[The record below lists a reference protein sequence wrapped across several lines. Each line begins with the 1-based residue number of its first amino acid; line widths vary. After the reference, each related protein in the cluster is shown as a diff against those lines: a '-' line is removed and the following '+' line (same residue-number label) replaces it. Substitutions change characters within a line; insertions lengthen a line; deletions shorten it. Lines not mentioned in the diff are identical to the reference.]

1 MDEKI
6 NVDYIGVAFLT
17 DDEVLEYRRLN
28 IPKLFDEEM
37 QSLEMMCENDNRNVM
52 DLQDHFQRFMPK
64 SGSPDHYDYC
74 SPHGYSSAYI
84 GGPTYPK
91 IYSFERYQTILK
103 NTENGTISEFLSE
116 RSLNDISRLNLEQ
129 TRLLNAEILQA
140 KARENKL
147 LKKQFIQEATKYMRA
162 YRYYTFL
169 NITIRCNDRIKMY
182 STENIGRT
190 TFKYPISNN
199 ILFVMKSNFGFGNS
213 SYHFINLT
221 YKGIDILPYAA
232 LVHYYY
238 VNTIDFF
245 RYTRQYIPT
254 YKNWEVAL
262 NFVVETAN
270 LAIQDETEFVTK
282 WIANEIDEMVAGLK
296 IISSTPQKSLKDLLR
311 KPNKDYN
318 FLFVRQAYK
327 SEVNEFLAY
336 PEETA
341 TIFKAEKLTA
351 ALELIDKL
359 KALSKAYPKALD
371 AIEQIKAL
379 NIDFFPQLNRY
390 INTIEQEIK
399 HAEEIQKS
407 KVAERD
413 NIKTTWK
420 SYYDKMDEIIE
431 EARKNG
437 NCEFQPIRE
446 EFFSINP
453 DFKIIYN
460 DVEKRTQSIESDE
473 SIIFKRKKFVEQLQN
488 CKNLILNHLGIVA

>member
-1 MDEKI
+1 MDKII
-6 NVDYIGVAFLT
+6 NVDYIGVASLT
-17 DDEVLEYRRLN
+17 DNGSLEYRRLP
-28 IPKLFDEEM
+28 IPKVFDVEM
-37 QSLEMMCENDNRNVM
+37 QTLEAMCENDNRNVM

-64 SGSPDHYDYC
+64 SSSPDYYDYC
-74 SPHGYSSAYI
+74 SPHGYYSAYI

-91 IYSFERYQTILK
+91 IHSFERYQAILK
-103 NTENGTISEFLSE
+103 DTENGTISKFLSE
-116 RSLNDISRLNLEQ
+116 RSLKDVSELNIEQ

-140 KARENKL
+140 KAKRNKR
-147 LKKQFIQEATKYMRA
+147 LKEQFIQEATKYMRA
-162 YRYYTFL
+162 YRYYAFL
-169 NITIRCNDRIKMY
+169 NITIRGNDRIKMY

-190 TFKYPISNN
+190 TFKYSISDD
-199 ILFVMKSNFGFGNS
+199 ISFVMKSNFGFGNS

-221 YKGIDILPYAA
+221 YKGIDILPYAE

-238 VNTIDFF
+238 VNIIDFF
-245 RYTRQYIPT
+245 RYTRQYTPNR
-254 YKNWEVAL
+254 KNWEVAL

-270 LAIQDETEFVTK
+270 LAIQDETEFITK

-311 KPNKDYN
+311 KPNRDYN
-318 FLFVRQAYK
+318 LLLVRQAYK
-327 SEVNEFLAY
+327 SEVDEFLAY
-336 PEETA
+336 PEEISI
-341 TIFKAEKLTA
+341 IFKAEKLTA
-351 ALELIDKL
+351 ALELLDKL
-359 KALSKAYPKALD
+359 RALSKAYPKALD

-379 NIDFFPQLNRY
+379 NIGFYPQLNSY
-390 INTIEQEIK
+390 IDKLEQGIK
-399 HAEEIQKS
+399 QNEEILKP

-437 NCEFQPIRE
+437 NYEFQSIRD

-453 DFKIIYN
+453 GFKTIY
-460 DVEKRTQSIESDE
+460 DDIEKRTQNIKSDE
-473 SIIFKRKKFVEQLQN
+473 SQITKRKKFVEQLQY